1 MVQFAQHSP
10 DAPGT
15 LPEWLQR
22 QAADHGTRLALRH
35 KHLGVWQVRT
45 WQQLADEV
53 RRLASAL
60 QLRGFTEA
68 NTLVVL
74 SRPRPEA
81 LIAALAAQWLGG
93 VAVLFDPLQGGAA
106 QVELLRE
113 LNPGYFFAEGAEEL
127 AQVGAANLNAAL
139 LFYADGRG
147 LAAEH
152 AETALDYAVLVARA
166 ADPALKLKARTER
179 SAFIFYRL
187 HEGQHI
193 ELQRISHAELVREGA
208 RLVQL
213 EHLGPGEEALAARA
227 FAASGQARYLLAPWL
242 IAGFRLNFPESLH
255 TRDRDRRELGPTLV
269 AGTRET
275 YGRLHQE
282 VLARLPDEGTWQ
294 RRLVDWALAAQPGV
308 LRRVL
313 GYWLV
318 RRALRDILGFS
329 RIQAPLL
336 VGEPLA
342 EPAQAF
348 FAALDIRVRAWPD
361 PARWQVAPSEPASRI
376 SGWIDDH
383 PQLA

>member
-1 MVQFAQHSP
+1 MVQFAQYSP

-22 QAADHGTRLALRH
+22 QAADHATRLALRH

-53 RRLASAL
+53 HRLATAF
-60 QLRGFTEA
+60 QQRGFTEA
-68 NTLVVL
+68 STLVVL

-93 VAVLFDPLQGGAA
+93 VAVLFDPLQGSAA

-113 LNPGYFFAEGAEEL
+113 LNPGYFFAEGAEEMAL
-127 AQVGAANLNAAL
+127 VGAAKLSASL

-147 LAAEH
+147 VAAEY
-152 AETALDYAVLVARA
+152 AEAALDYAVLVATS
-166 ADPALKLKARTER
+166 ADPALKVRARTER
-179 SAFIFYRL
+179 SAFNFYRL
-187 HEGQHI
+187 HEDQHI
-193 ELQRISHAELVREGA
+193 ELQRISHGELVREGA

-213 EHLGPGEEALAARA
+213 EHLGPDEEALAARA
-227 FAASGQARYLLAPWL
+227 FAAGGQARYLLAPWL
-242 IAGFRLNFPESLH
+242 IAGFRLNFPENLH

-275 YGRLHQE
+275 YGRLYQE
-282 VLARLPDEGTWQ
+282 VLTRLPDAGTWQ
-294 RRLVDWALAAQPGV
+294 RRLVDWALAAQPGA
-308 LRRVL
+308 LRRLL

-318 RRALRDILGFS
+318 RRALRDIIGFS

-342 EPAQAF
+342 EPVQAF
-348 FAALDIRVRAWPD
+348 FAALDIRVRTWPD
-361 PARWQVAPSEPASRI
+361 PARWQVAPIEPASRI
-376 SGWIDDH
+376 SGWIDDR